1 MCILDIIIL
10 VCFVPAIVRGI
21 SKGFVSQ
28 AAALLALIAGVW
40 IAFHFSD
47 MLCSWL
53 KEQAPQF
60 AELSPTVLQIASFIL
75 ILVLVIVLFTLIG
88 RLVSGALKLAMLGW
102 LDKTLGLVFAL
113 ATAFLVLGTLA
124 VCFDSINNFF
134 GLVDEETLSRSVLYP
149 PIKDT
154 AYKVFPFLKALLFKQ

>member
-60 AELSPTVLQIASFIL
+60 ARLERSRHRHHHGGVN
-75 ILVLVIVLFTLIG
+75 VYVECLFHKKG
-88 RLVSGALKLAMLGW
+88 
-102 LDKTLGLVFAL
+102 
-113 ATAFLVLGTLA
+113 
-124 VCFDSINNFF
+124 
-134 GLVDEETLSRSVLYP
+134 
-149 PIKDT
+149 
-154 AYKVFPFLKALLFKQ
+154 